1 MTNQSYELMH
11 YQDSRDFSQPFVRVL
26 ASSLDRGWKGFN
38 ATHYQ
43 LSPAVPPEVVP
54 EGDTILLTLGKP
66 LTLRRRYEGRWA
78 QTYDGQGSMSISPR
92 NAPIKFEWMDEAS
105 NINLM
110 FDPPFVT
117 KIAAEIMTGDPA
129 KVALIEQFAFRD
141 VLIEQI
147 LLGLLD
153 ELHSGSLHG
162 NLYAESLANAA
173 LIHLLRQFAS
183 TSVQGDLPDYRL
195 SPEQLRRVTDYIH
208 ERLDQDI
215 SLDDLAAC
223 AHLSPSHFTRVFK
236 AATGLAPHQYII
248 LQRVERAKTLLE
260 TKNLSIAQAAQQVGF
275 YDQSHFVR
283 HFKRIYGVSPTAL
296 RVHSKRKHSQ

>member
-1 MTNQSYELMH
+1 
-11 YQDSRDFSQPFVRVL
+11 
-26 ASSLDRGWKGFN
+26 
-38 ATHYQ
+38 
-43 LSPAVPPEVVP
+43 
-54 EGDTILLTLGKP
+54 
-66 LTLRRRYEGRWA
+66 
-78 QTYDGQGSMSISPR
+78 
-92 NAPIKFEWMDEAS
+92 
-105 NINLM
+105 
-110 FDPPFVT
+110 
-117 KIAAEIMTGDPA
+117 
-129 KVALIEQFAFRD
+129 
-141 VLIEQI
+141 
-147 LLGLLD
+147 
-153 ELHSGSLHG
+153 
-162 NLYAESLANAA
+162 
-173 LIHLLRQFAS
+173 
-183 TSVQGDLPDYRL
+183 LPDYRL

-208 ERLDQDI
+208 ECLDQDI